1 MTATNAPARA
11 QSRPMTEAD
20 ARAWMERDR
29 MERERPPADE
39 TKPAVRTTEFY
50 VYLASVA
57 AVLLASLLVG
67 EGNGDRDW
75 FRSDRAWW
83 YVSLLT
89 IGYLISRGLAKAG
102 SGWRK
107 SEIRQ

>member
-1 MTATNAPARA
+1 MSTVAPTRA
-11 QSRPMTEAD
+11 QSRQMAD
-20 ARAWMERDR
+20 VEARARV
-29 MERERPPADE
+29 ERPPADE
-39 TKPAVRTTEFY
+39 TKPALRTTEFY

-67 EGNGDRDW
+67 EGDGDRDW

-83 YVSLLT
+83 YISLLT

-107 SEIRQ
+107 PEERR